1 MWGTESLCLEH
12 LNFLYTYRY
21 SLPLLVTCIRIRS
34 VVPSWVAGTS
44 LAVAV
49 VPYTVVATFAVAA
62 SFVAA
67 ASFAAGASW
76 VAVACTLRIAVA
88 VVAAGVA
95 DSYFVGVVAADSRL
109 LLGGFPCPGFVAR
122 QECLGMSCRL
132 HLAGCSCV
140 RPRGCRPFDS
150 ASWHSDCGS
159 GAYADSFGCCVTWRC
174 RCHTCDSNSNSRSA

>member
-1 MWGTESLCLEH
+1 MLHVHTWMRILYMWGTESLCVEH

-34 VVPSWVAGTS
+34 VVPSWVAGTP

-49 VPYTVVATFAVAA
+49 VPYTVVASFAVAA

-88 VVAAGVA
+88 VAVAVAAAGVA
-95 DSYFVGVVAADSRL
+95 DCYFVGVLDVGSRL
-109 LLGGFPCPGFVAR
+109 LLGGFACPRFVA
-122 QECLGMSCRL
+122 CR
-132 HLAGCSCV
+132 
-140 RPRGCRPFDS
+140 
-150 ASWHSDCGS
+150 
-159 GAYADSFGCCVTWRC
+159 
-174 RCHTCDSNSNSRSA
+174 

>member
-1 MWGTESLCLEH
+1 MLHVHTWMRILCMWGTESLCVEH

-34 VVPSWVAGTS
+34 VVPSWVAGTP

-76 VAVACTLRIAVA
+76 VAVACTLQIVVAVA
-88 VVAAGVA
+88 AAGAA
-95 DSYFVGVVAADSRL
+95 DCYSVGVLAVGSRL
-109 LLGGFPCPGFVAR
+109 LLGGFACPRFVA
-122 QECLGMSCRL
+122 CR
-132 HLAGCSCV
+132 
-140 RPRGCRPFDS
+140 
-150 ASWHSDCGS
+150 
-159 GAYADSFGCCVTWRC
+159 
-174 RCHTCDSNSNSRSA
+174 